1 LTSPLAR
8 AIDTLLAVRAG
19 ARLDEALAPALAG
32 MESADA
38 GRIQDV
44 CYGVIRHDRW
54 LEAVLARLAPRGVA
68 DEWLATLLHI
78 ALYQLAHT
86 RTPAYAVVDGAVR
99 AARGGERA
107 RAAGFVNAVLRQ
119 YQRGAS
125 ELGPESFP
133 RRVALDLPDWWREKL
148 DRQWPEQAG
157 DMARVAHLP
166 PPMTLRVN
174 RRRMDAR
181 TYRVHLRDSGL
192 DAEALGP
199 HTLMLTRAAPV
210 ERLPGFDRGWVSVQD
225 AGAQRAAELLDVHDG
240 MRVLDACAAPGG
252 KTGHILELADCE
264 LTALEPDTRRL
275 ARLRSNL
282 DRLGLRATL
291 VEGDA
296 GDPVGLPANARFE
309 RILADV
315 PCSGSGVLRRHP
327 DIKWRRHPR
336 DLARFARTQARI
348 LDGVWS
354 LLAPGGKLLYATCSV
369 FAEENASRIADF
381 LSRHADARP
390 GILSGEAVG
399 ELTLLPDDRHDG
411 FYYALLEKAV

>member
-1 LTSPLAR
+1 LSPLAR

-19 ARLDEALAPALAG
+19 ARLDNALAPALAG

-54 LEAVLARLAPRGVA
+54 LEAVLARLAPRGVS
-68 DEWLATLLHI
+68 DDWLASLLHI

-99 AARGGERA
+99 AARDGDRA

-119 YQRGAS
+119 YQRGAG
-125 ELGPESFP
+125 ELGPASFP
-133 RRVALDLPDWWREKL
+133 EQVALDLPDWWREKL
-148 DRQWPEQAG
+148 ALQWPDRMR

-166 PPMTLRVN
+166 PPMTLRIN
-174 RRRMDAR
+174 RRRMDAP
-181 TYRVHLRDSGL
+181 TYLAHLRDNGL

-199 HTLMLTRAAPV
+199 HTLMLARAVPV
-210 ERLPGFDRGWVSVQD
+210 ERLPGFDQGWVSVQD
-225 AGAQRAAELLDVHDG
+225 AGAQRAAELLDVRDG

-252 KTGHILELADCE
+252 KTGHLLELAECA
-264 LTALEPDTRRL
+264 LTALESDAGRL
-275 ARLRSNL
+275 ARVRSNL

-296 GDPVGLPANARFE
+296 GAPVALPAGARFE

-327 DIKWRRHPR
+327 DIKWRRQPR
-336 DLARFARTQARI
+336 DLARFAATQARI

-354 LLAPGGKLLYATCSV
+354 LLLPGGKLLYATCSV
-369 FAEENASRIADF
+369 FAEENALCRADF

-390 GILSGEAVG
+390 AMLPGERVD

-411 FYYALLEKAV
+411 FYYALLEKVA